1 MNSSNNKNLIYLIV
15 ASWLMILFDVIQLSN
30 CRRLTVLLFV
40 LKRCYSPFS
49 SQSQLSH
56 IGESRMEMDYRLVEN
71 EGLFQEYL
79 EMGELLLY
87 SSIFFPVTLDL
98 PRSFFV
104 GTKDFAFSFNALE
117 FLWPRHC

>member
-1 MNSSNNKNLIYLIV
+1 MTSSNNKNLIYLIV
-15 ASWLMILFDVIQLSN
+15 ASWLLILFDVIQLSN
-30 CRRLTVLLFV
+30 CRRMTVLLFV

-79 EMGELLLY
+79 EMGELLLHL
-87 SSIFFPVTLDL
+87 SIFFPVTLDL
-98 PRSFFV
+98 PRSFFE

>member
-1 MNSSNNKNLIYLIV
+1 MTSSNNKNLIYLIV
-15 ASWLMILFDVIQLSN
+15 ASWLLILFDVIQLSN
-30 CRRLTVLLFV
+30 CRRMTVLLFV

-79 EMGELLLY
+79 EMGELLLHL
-87 SSIFFPVTLDL
+87 SIFFPVTLDL
-98 PRSFFV
+98 PRSFFE
-104 GTKDFAFSFNALE
+104 GTKGFAFSFNALE
-117 FLWPRHC
+117 FLWSRHC

>member
-1 MNSSNNKNLIYLIV
+1 MV
-15 ASWLMILFDVIQLSN
+15 QLSN
-30 CRRLTVLLFV
+30 CRRLTMLLFV

-79 EMGELLLY
+79 EMGELLLC

-98 PRSFFV
+98 PRSFFE

>member
-1 MNSSNNKNLIYLIV
+1 MV
-15 ASWLMILFDVIQLSN
+15 QLSN
-30 CRRLTVLLFV
+30 CRRLIMLLFV

-87 SSIFFPVTLDL
+87 ISIFFPVTLDL
-98 PRSFFV
+98 PRSFFE
-104 GTKDFAFSFNALE
+104 GIKDFAFSLNALG
-117 FLWPRHC
+117 FLWPRQC

>member
-1 MNSSNNKNLIYLIV
+1 MTSSNNKNLIYLIV
-15 ASWLMILFDVIQLSN
+15 ASWLLILFDVIQLSN
-30 CRRLTVLLFV
+30 CRRVTVLLFV

-79 EMGELLLY
+79 EMGELLLHL
-87 SSIFFPVTLDL
+87 SIFFPVTLDL
-98 PRSFFV
+98 PRSFLKS
-104 GTKDFAFSFNALE
+104 TKDFVFSFNALE
-117 FLWPRHC
+117 FLWPRQC